1 MNKVYAIFGP
11 PASGKT
17 TIVKRLKDYGIPVL
31 VSHTTRTPKN
41 DEVNGVD
48 YYFIDK
54 AEFTAKHFLEKVSYS
69 GHYYGLSKD
78 EVLNKVNA
86 HSISIVDIS
95 AHGLEQLKRLLGQRL
110 ESIYILV
117 DKDVA
122 LSRSLLQGDSM
133 IDSQKKIEYAANA
146 GEFDHWR
153 IADHVVKNTGSIDGA
168 VRQVLA
174 IMDLVIPKSE
184 SYRQNI
190 KEDMSKADG

>member
-41 DEVNGVD
+41 GEENGVD
-48 YYFIDK
+48 YYFIGK
-54 AEFTAKHFLEKVSYS
+54 EEFTAKHFLEKVSYS
-69 GHYYGLSKD
+69 GQYYGLSKD

-86 HSISIVDIS
+86 QPVSVVDIS
-95 AHGLEQLKRLLGQRL
+95 AHGLEQLKRLLGRRL

-122 LSRSLLQGDSM
+122 LSRALLQGDSM
-133 IDSQKKIEYAANA
+133 VDVQKKIEYAETA
-146 GEFDHWR
+146 GEFNHWR
-153 IADHVVKNTGSIDGA
+153 IADYVVKNTGSVDAA

-174 IMDLVIPKSE
+174 VMDLVIPKPADHAD
-184 SYRQNI
+184 
-190 KEDMSKADG
+190 KEQDQS